1 MADMVNLHKLVSYEK
16 YAVLSTTHDP
26 LRDHPKAMA
35 RKTHQDIE
43 VENCPFA
50 YSLAPHLSCTNNGT
64 NSTFCDPS
72 KRSGASKTM
81 RKDIKQW

>member
-1 MADMVNLHKLVSYEK
+1 MVNLHNLVSYEK

-35 RKTHQDIE
+35 QKTHQNIE

-50 YSLAPHLSCTNNGT
+50 YSLAPHPSCTNNGT
-64 NSTFCDPS
+64 NSMFCGPS
-72 KRSGASKTM
+72 KRSEASKTM
-81 RKDIKQW
+81 CKNIKGW